1 MVTEGLARNLNY
13 AIINQDDPA
22 TVKAGA
28 PAYMLMLDGLIHGD
42 PENQG
47 LLIAGA
53 RLYGTYATVF
63 VADNKRARRL
73 SGKAMDYA
81 RRAMCQRK
89 SELCTKSHQPYD
101 EFVAIINTLGKDD
114 VPVLF
119 TYAATWAGW
128 IITNSGEWDA
138 IADVPRVE
146 AMMKKIVAL
155 DETYERGQ
163 AHLYLGVMQTQLPA
177 ALGGHPEQGRA
188 HFERAIK
195 LSGGRNLIAKV
206 ELARRYARMMFNHTL
221 HDRLL
226 NEVLQ
231 AETDEPG
238 LTLSNTLAKQQA
250 RQLLSTSKDYFLE

>member
-1 MVTEGLARNLNY
+1 MVTEGLARNLNQ

-28 PAYMLMLDGLIHGD
+28 PAYMLMIDGLIQGD
-42 PENQG
+42 PEDQG

-53 RLYGTYATVF
+53 RLYGIYATIF
-63 VADNKRARRL
+63 VEDKARARRL
-73 SGKAMDYA
+73 SDKALDYA
-81 RRAMCQRK
+81 RRAMCQSRAA
-89 SELCTKSHQPYD
+89 LCTQSHQSYD
-101 EFVAIINTLGKDD
+101 EFVAIINSLDKAD
-114 VPVLF
+114 VPVLYA
-119 TYAATWAGW
+119 YAATWAGW
-128 IITNSGEWDA
+128 IITNSGEWNA
-138 IADVPRVE
+138 IADVPKVE

-177 ALGGHPEQGRA
+177 ALGGRPEQGRT

-195 LSGGRNLIAKV
+195 LSGGRNLFAKV
-206 ELARRYARMMFNHTL
+206 ELARRYARMMFDRAL

-231 AETDEPG
+231 ADAVEPG

-250 RQLLSTSKDYFLE
+250 QQLLSTSKDYFLE